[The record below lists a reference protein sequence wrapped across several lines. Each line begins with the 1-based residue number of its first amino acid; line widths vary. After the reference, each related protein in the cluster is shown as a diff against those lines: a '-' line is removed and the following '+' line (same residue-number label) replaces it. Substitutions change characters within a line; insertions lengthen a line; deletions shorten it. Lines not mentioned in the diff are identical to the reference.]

1 MRLVAITT
9 CALLVANGC
18 SSGTKS
24 TAAPGPTRARVSAD
38 LISQAE
44 IAQHSYSTALEIV
57 EGLRPT
63 MLRIR
68 SATITQSS
76 STPGMASNGAVSL
89 TASVFLDDTR
99 LGEQNQLAS
108 IPANTVK
115 EIRYINARDAT
126 TLWGTGYPAGVIQ
139 VITKK

>member
-1 MRLVAITT
+1 
-9 CALLVANGC
+9 
-18 SSGTKS
+18 
-24 TAAPGPTRARVSAD
+24 
-38 LISQAE
+38 
-44 IAQHSYSTALEIV
+44 
-57 EGLRPT
+57 

-68 SATITQSS
+68 TSTITQSS
-76 STPGMASNGAVSL
+76 GTGMPTNGAVSL
-89 TASVFLDDTR
+89 SASVFLDDVR

-115 EIRYINARDAT
+115 EIRYVNARDAT